1 MKILFVVTGVSYGDA
16 TREHAI
22 IEEFLK
28 KDKKNKILIAAYDNS
43 YKYFINKYPTIKI
56 RGYKLHGK
64 KLKISLI
71 NHIVKNFY
79 LPFMW
84 IYPKSFRN
92 KIREF
97 NPDMVISDFEP
108 LGIILAKHLKKKCI
122 SVFGFDPLIYK
133 KIKKNNHLRLQ
144 AKYLNKLYEKS
155 DYVIIPSFVTEK
167 KHKNIIYVNPI
178 IRKPTKK
185 KTIKSR
191 GHVLVMLGGS
201 NFGDIL
207 AKKINKIAKKFDEK
221 FIMIG
226 SNLKLQKKQN
236 VKYYPFKENIH
247 DYIKNSKAVITM
259 GGRLTLTESLYSKK
273 PIMAF
278 PIKNHV
284 EQLINVKSI
293 ENNVFVCYNLKNLS
307 QKLNYFL
314 NNLDKFRKKIPKLKF
329 NGAKQVV
336 DFVYKISKN

>member
-1 MKILFVVTGVSYGDA
+1 MKILFVVTGIAYGDA

-28 KDKKNKILIAAYDNS
+28 KDKKNKILIAAYDKS
-43 YKYFINKYPTIKI
+43 YDYFINKYPTVKIK
-56 RGYKLHGK
+56 GYKLHGK
-64 KLKISLI
+64 KLKISLTNI
-71 NHIVKNFY
+71 AVKNLH
-79 LPFMW
+79 LPFTW
-84 IYPKSFRN
+84 IYPKCFRN
-92 KIREF
+92 KIKEF
-97 NPDMVISDFEP
+97 NPDLIISDFEP
-108 LGIILAKHLKKKCI
+108 LGIILAKHLKKKCVSI
-122 SVFGFDPLIYK
+122 FGFDPLVYK
-133 KIKKNNHLRLQ
+133 KIKKNNYLRLQ

-155 DYVIIPSFVTEK
+155 DYVIIPSFVSER
-167 KHKNIIYVNPI
+167 KNKNMVYVNLI
-178 IRKPTKK
+178 IRKPIKK

-221 FIMIG
+221 FIIIG

-293 ENNVFVCYNLKNLS
+293 ENNIFVCYDLKNLS

>member
-1 MKILFVVTGVSYGDA
+1 
-16 TREHAI
+16 
-22 IEEFLK
+22 
-28 KDKKNKILIAAYDNS
+28 LI
-43 YKYFINKYPTIKI
+43 
-56 RGYKLHGK
+56 
-64 KLKISLI
+64 
-71 NHIVKNFY
+71 
-79 LPFMW
+79 
-84 IYPKSFRN
+84 
-92 KIREF
+92 
-97 NPDMVISDFEP
+97 
-108 LGIILAKHLKKKCI
+108 
-122 SVFGFDPLIYK
+122 
-133 KIKKNNHLRLQ
+133 
-144 AKYLNKLYEKS
+144 
-155 DYVIIPSFVTEK
+155 
-167 KHKNIIYVNPI
+167 
-178 IRKPTKK
+178 
-185 KTIKSR
+185 
-191 GHVLVMLGGS
+191 MLGGS

-207 AKKINKIAKKFDEK
+207 AKKINKIASKFDEK
-221 FIMIG
+221 FIIIG

-293 ENNVFVCYNLKNLS
+293 ENNIFVCYDLKNLS

-329 NGAKQVV
+329 NGSKQVV